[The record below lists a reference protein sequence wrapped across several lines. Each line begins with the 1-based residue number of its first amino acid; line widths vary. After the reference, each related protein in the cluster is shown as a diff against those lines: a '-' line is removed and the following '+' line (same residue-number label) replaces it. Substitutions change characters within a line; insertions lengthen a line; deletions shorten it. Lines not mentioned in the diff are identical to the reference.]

1 MINQKAIGG
10 FAACGFFLSFLTGI
24 ISKNAFLIILLRSF
38 LFAVIFCVLA
48 AGISFLFN
56 KFLADETSLSENSAD
71 SSNSKIQKTGENVNI
86 VVGDDNFEDDDTAPK
101 FFVEN
106 NKETFQ
112 NDEAAGSV
120 TKSQAADL
128 NAESRV
134 AEKPSDSQINSTSE
148 KTSFEPV
155 NLAQMQNV
163 ERNNSEVQRQEIPS
177 NKGDSSNKVNSFADG
192 SAIDNIDE
200 LPDIEDISDSVKN
213 NSNSDII
220 GDSDFATSGGN
231 GTSGTVFPDGTQAN
245 SANASLIAQAIRTAL
260 KRDEN

>member
-1 MINQKAIGG
+1 MMNQKTIGG
-10 FAACGFFLSFLTGI
+10 FAACGFVLSFLTGI

-38 LFAVIFCVLA
+38 LFAVIFSVLA

-56 KFLADETSLSENSAD
+56 KFLADETASGENFAD

-106 NKETFQ
+106 NKEAFQ
-112 NDEAAGSV
+112 NDEIAGSV
-120 TKSQAADL
+120 TKEQTGDFNTENKVSEKS
-128 NAESRV
+128 AE
-134 AEKPSDSQINSTSE
+134 AEKSSGLE
-148 KTSFEPV
+148 KPSFEPV
-155 NLAQMQNV
+155 NLAQMQNTAQ
-163 ERNNSEVQRQEIPS
+163 NNSERQRQEIPS
-177 NKGDSSNKVNSFADG
+177 NNGDASNKVNSFADG

-220 GDSDFATSGGN
+220 DDSDFATSGEN

>member
-1 MINQKAIGG
+1 MNQKAIGG
-10 FAACGFFLSFLTGI
+10 FAACGFVLSFLTGI

-38 LFAVIFCVLA
+38 LFAVIFCVLSI
-48 AGISFLFN
+48 GISFLFN
-56 KFLADETSLSENSAD
+56 KFLADEAVSGENSAE

-112 NDEAAGSV
+112 NDEIAGSV
-120 TKSQAADL
+120 TKENSTPFTSEGEVL
-128 NAESRV
+128 KNAED
-134 AEKPSDSQINSTSE
+134 PQIKTDSE
-148 KTSFEPV
+148 KTTFEPV
-155 NLAQMQNV
+155 NLAQMHTSGQDKA
-163 ERNNSEVQRQEIPS
+163 EVQRQEIPS

-192 SAIDNIDE
+192 TAIDNIDE

-220 GDSDFATSGGN
+220 GDSDFATSGETN
-231 GTSGTVFPDGTQAN
+231 SKSSVFPDGTQAN